1 MKKLKYILSQFA
13 ILASLSACDS
23 SDMPVQHSDHYDEI
37 TFTVETQKVE
47 NQKAKSQNA
56 ATRANEYEKY
66 DPARHPGRMGVWGY
80 YYAVKQLG
88 NTGFSIFTNK
98 LVSYDSSKNAW
109 GYGEPKKWEEFKD
122 ARHFDFFAYMPY
134 QEGTGSSIAIST
146 DADSHTDTYTLSVP
160 YAPSGSSSSSSTSS
174 SSSSS
179 TSSSSSSSNSPF
191 LFDAQ
196 NAPIICALPEHRTVK
211 SDQDEKLSF
220 EHTVKFKFD
229 QTLIGYKLLF
239 KLDPTMGA
247 IRQFHIKSVNI
258 TGEIPISGTI
268 TRAFTYSTT
277 TKKWTAGKIVW
288 ENIATRTY
296 TKDAPVSI
304 PYQNTS
310 SSENQSTSENQ
321 SSPSLEISSTEY
333 QPWGDIF
340 YTIPLATFQPTINVT
355 YDVKMTTQDGK
366 TPITRKDVTSSILLN
381 KDNFSNINTGSTA
394 TINSIR
400 ILIQPRYL
408 YVMSDQDAY
417 TGYLL
422 ID

>member
-23 SDMPVQHSDHYDEI
+23 SNMPVQHSDHYDEI
-37 TFTVETQKVE
+37 TFTVENQKVE
-47 NQKAKSQNA
+47 NQKAKSQNTE
-56 ATRANEYEKY
+56 TRAYEYEKY
-66 DPARHPGRMGVWGY
+66 DPTLHPGQMGVWGY
-80 YYAVKQLG
+80 YYAIKQLG
-88 NTGFSIFTNK
+88 NAGTPIFNNQ
-98 LVSYDSSKNAW
+98 LVSSDSSQNAW
-109 GYGEPKKWEEFKD
+109 GYSEPKKWEDFKE

-134 QEGTGSSIAIST
+134 QQETGSSIAIST

-160 YAPSGSSSSSSTSS
+160 YSQSGSSSNSSSSSSAT
-174 SSSSS
+174 
-179 TSSSSSSSNSPF
+179 SSSNSPF
-191 LFDAQ
+191 LFDAK

-211 SDQDEKLSF
+211 SDQDEKLPF

-268 TRAFTYSTT
+268 TRAFTYNTN
-277 TKKWTAGKIVW
+277 TKKWTAGKIIW
-288 ENIATRTY
+288 KDIAKRTY

-310 SSENQSTSENQ
+310 SSENQS
-321 SSPSLEISSTEY
+321 SSSLEISSTEY

-340 YTIPLATFQPTINVT
+340 YTIPLATFQPSINVT

-366 TPITRKDVTSSILLN
+366 TLITRKDVTSSILLN

>member
-23 SDMPVQHSDHYDEI
+23 SNMPVQHSDHYDEI

-56 ATRANEYEKY
+56 ETRANEYEKY
-66 DPARHPGRMGVWGY
+66 DPTLHPGQMGVWGY
-80 YYAVKQLG
+80 HYVTKQLG
-88 NTGFSIFTNK
+88 DAGTPIFNNQ
-98 LVSYDSSKNAW
+98 LVSYDSSQNAW
-109 GYGEPKKWEEFKD
+109 GYSEPKKWEDFKE

-134 QEGTGSSIAIST
+134 QQGTGSSIAIST

-160 YAPSGSSSSSSTSS
+160 YSQSGSSSNSSSSSSAT
-174 SSSSS
+174 
-179 TSSSSSSSNSPF
+179 SSSNSPF
-191 LFDAQ
+191 LFDAK

-268 TRAFTYSTT
+268 TRAFTYNTN
-277 TKKWTAGKIVW
+277 TKKWTAGKIIW
-288 ENIATRTY
+288 KDIATRTY

-310 SSENQSTSENQ
+310 SSENQ

-340 YTIPLATFQPTINVT
+340 YTIPLATFQPSINVT

-366 TPITRKDVTSSILLN
+366 TLITRKDVTSSILLN

-394 TINSIR
+394 TINNIR

>member
-23 SDMPVQHSDHYDEI
+23 SNMPVQHSDHYDEI

-56 ATRANEYEKY
+56 ETRANEYEKY
-66 DPARHPGRMGVWGY
+66 DPTLHPEQMGVWGY
-80 YYAVKQLG
+80 YYAIKQLG
-88 NTGFSIFTNK
+88 NAGTPIFNNQ
-98 LVSYDSSKNAW
+98 LVSYDSSQNAW
-109 GYGEPKKWEEFKD
+109 GYVEPKKWEDFQD

-134 QEGTGSSIAIST
+134 QQGTGSSIAIST

-160 YAPSGSSSSSSTSS
+160 YAPSGSSS
-174 SSSSS
+174 
-179 TSSSSSSSNSPF
+179 NSPF
-191 LFDAQ
+191 LFDAK

-211 SDQDEKLSF
+211 SDQDEKLPF

-268 TRAFTYSTT
+268 TRAFTYNTN
-277 TKKWTAGKIVW
+277 TKKWTAGKIIW
-288 ENIATRTY
+288 KDIATRTY

-310 SSENQSTSENQ
+310 SSENQ

-340 YTIPLATFQPTINVT
+340 YTIPLATFQPSINVT

-366 TPITRKDVTSSILLN
+366 NPITRENVTSSILLN

>member
-23 SDMPVQHSDHYDEI
+23 SNMSVQHSDQYDEI

-56 ATRANEYEKY
+56 ETRANEYEKY
-66 DPARHPGRMGVWGY
+66 DPTLHPEQMGVWGY
-80 YYAVKQLG
+80 YYVTKQLG
-88 NTGFSIFTNK
+88 DAGTSIFNNL
-98 LVSYDSSKNAW
+98 LVSYDSSQNAW
-109 GYGEPKKWEEFKD
+109 GYSDPKKWEDFTD

-146 DADSHTDTYTLSVP
+146 DADSNTDTYTLSVP
-160 YAPSGSSSSSSTSS
+160 YAPST
-174 SSSSS
+174 
-179 TSSSSSSSNSPF
+179 SSSNSPF
-191 LFDAQ
+191 LIDAK

-268 TRAFTYSTT
+268 TRAFTYSTN
-277 TKKWTAGKIVW
+277 TKKWTAGKIIW
-288 ENIATRTY
+288 KDIATRTY

-310 SSENQSTSENQ
+310 SSENQS
-321 SSPSLEISSTEY
+321 SPSLEISSTEY
-333 QPWGDIF
+333 QSWGDIF
-340 YTIPLATFQPTINVT
+340 YTIPLATFQPSINVT

-366 TPITRKDVTSSILLN
+366 TLITRENVTSSILLN

>member
-23 SDMPVQHSDHYDEI
+23 SNMPVQHSDQYDEI

-56 ATRANEYEKY
+56 ETRANEYEKY
-66 DPARHPGRMGVWGY
+66 DPTLHPEQMGVWGY
-80 YYAVKQLG
+80 YYDIKQLG
-88 NTGFSIFTNK
+88 NAGTSIFTNQ
-98 LVSYDSSKNAW
+98 LVSYDSSQNAW
-109 GYGEPKKWEEFKD
+109 GYSNPKKWEDFKE

-146 DADSHTDTYTLSVP
+146 DTDSNTDTYTLSVP
-160 YAPSGSSSSSSTSS
+160 YAPSGFSSSSSTSS
-174 SSSSS
+174 TSSSS
-179 TSSSSSSSNSPF
+179 TSSSLSTSSSNYPF

-258 TGEIPISGTI
+258 TGVIPVSGTI
-268 TRAFTYSTT
+268 TRAFTYNTT

-288 ENIATRTY
+288 KNIATRTY

-310 SSENQSTSENQ
+310 SS
-321 SSPSLEISSTEY
+321 SLEISSTEY

>member
-23 SDMPVQHSDHYDEI
+23 SNMPVQHSDHYDEI

-56 ATRANEYEKY
+56 ETRANEYEKY
-66 DPARHPGRMGVWGY
+66 DPVRHPVKMGVWGY
-80 YYAVKQLG
+80 YYAIKQLG
-88 NTGFSIFTNK
+88 NTGFSIFNNQ

-109 GYGEPKKWEEFKD
+109 GYANPKKWEEFTE
-122 ARHFDFFAYMPY
+122 ARHFDFFAYMPH

-160 YAPSGSSSSSSTSS
+160 YAPSGSSSSSS
-174 SSSSS
+174 SSSS
-179 TSSSSSSSNSPF
+179 TTSSSNSPF
-191 LFDAQ
+191 LFDVKD
-196 NAPIICALPEHRTVK
+196 APIICALPEHRTVK
-211 SDQDEKLSF
+211 SDDDEKLSF

-258 TGEIPISGTI
+258 TGEIPVSGTI

-288 ENIATRTY
+288 KDIATRTY

-310 SSENQSTSENQ
+310 SSENHSSSENQ
-321 SSPSLEISSTEY
+321 SSPSLEIPTTEY

-355 YDVKMTTQDGK
+355 YDVKMKAQDGT
-366 TPITRKDVTSSILLN
+366 TPITRENVTSTILLN

-417 TGYLL
+417 TGHLL

>member
-23 SDMPVQHSDHYDEI
+23 SNMPDQYDEI

-47 NQKAKSQNA
+47 NPKAKTQNA

-66 DPARHPGRMGVWGY
+66 DPALHPGQMGVWGY

-109 GYGEPKKWEEFKD
+109 GYANPKKWEEFTE

-160 YAPSGSSSSSSTSS
+160 YAPSGSSS
-174 SSSSS
+174 
-179 TSSSSSSSNSPF
+179 NSPF
-191 LFDAQ
+191 LFDVQ

-211 SDQDEKLSF
+211 SDQDEKLPF

-229 QTLIGYKLLF
+229 QTLIGYQLLF

-258 TGEIPISGTI
+258 TGEIPTSGTI
-268 TRAFTYSTT
+268 TRAFTYSTN
-277 TKKWTAGKIVW
+277 TKKWTAGKIIW
-288 ENIATRTY
+288 KDIATRTY

-310 SSENQSTSENQ
+310 SSENQ

-340 YTIPLATFQPTINVT
+340 YTIPLASFHPSINVT

-366 TPITRKDVTSSILLN
+366 NPITRENVTSSILLN

>member
-23 SDMPVQHSDHYDEI
+23 SNMPVQHSDQYDEI

-56 ATRANEYEKY
+56 ETRANEYEKY
-66 DPARHPGRMGVWGY
+66 DPTLHPGQMGVWGY
-80 YYAVKQLG
+80 HYVTKIQG
-88 NTGFSIFTNK
+88 NAGTPIFNNQ
-98 LVSYDSSKNAW
+98 LVSYDSSQNAW
-109 GYGEPKKWEEFKD
+109 GYREPKKWEDFKD

-134 QEGTGSSIAIST
+134 QVGTGSSIAIST
-146 DADSHTDTYTLSVP
+146 DADSNTDTYTLSVP
-160 YAPSGSSSSSSTSS
+160 YAPSGSSASSSTSS
-174 SSSSS
+174 SSA
-179 TSSSSSSSNSPF
+179 TSSSNSPF
-191 LFDAQ
+191 LFDAK

-258 TGEIPISGTI
+258 TGEIPVSGTI

-310 SSENQSTSENQ
+310 SSENQS
-321 SSPSLEISSTEY
+321 SPSLEISSTEY

-340 YTIPLATFQPTINVT
+340 YTIPLASFQPSINVT

-366 TPITRKDVTSSILLN
+366 NPITRENVTSSILLN

>member
-23 SDMPVQHSDHYDEI
+23 SNMPVQHSDHYDEI

-56 ATRANEYEKY
+56 ETRANEYEKY
-66 DPARHPGRMGVWGY
+66 DPTLHPEQMGVWGY
-80 YYAVKQLG
+80 YYAIKQLG
-88 NTGFSIFTNK
+88 NAGTPIFNNL
-98 LVSYDSSKNAW
+98 LVSYDSSQNAW
-109 GYGEPKKWEEFKD
+109 GYSEPKKWEDFNA

-134 QEGTGSSIAIST
+134 QQGTGSSIAIST
-146 DADSHTDTYTLSVP
+146 DADSNTDTYTLSVP
-160 YAPSGSSSSSSTSS
+160 YAPST
-174 SSSSS
+174 
-179 TSSSSSSSNSPF
+179 SSSNSPF
-191 LFDAQ
+191 LIDAK

-211 SDQDEKLSF
+211 SDQDEKLPF

-268 TRAFTYSTT
+268 TRAFTYNTN
-277 TKKWTAGKIVW
+277 TKKWTAGKIIW
-288 ENIATRTY
+288 KDIATRTY

-310 SSENQSTSENQ
+310 SH
-321 SSPSLEISSTEY
+321 
-333 QPWGDIF
+333 
-340 YTIPLATFQPTINVT
+340 
-355 YDVKMTTQDGK
+355 
-366 TPITRKDVTSSILLN
+366 
-381 KDNFSNINTGSTA
+381 
-394 TINSIR
+394 
-400 ILIQPRYL
+400 
-408 YVMSDQDAY
+408 
-417 TGYLL
+417 
-422 ID
+422 

>member
-23 SDMPVQHSDHYDEI
+23 SNMPVQHSDQYDEI

-56 ATRANEYEKY
+56 ETRANEYEKY
-66 DPARHPGRMGVWGY
+66 DPTLHPGQMGVWGY
-80 YYAVKQLG
+80 YYITKQLG
-88 NTGFSIFTNK
+88 NAGNSIFNNQQ
-98 LVSYDSSKNAW
+98 VSYDSNQNAW
-109 GYGEPKKWEEFKD
+109 GYGTPKKWEDFQE

-134 QEGTGSSIAIST
+134 QQGTGSSITIST
-146 DADSHTDTYTLSVP
+146 DADSNTDTYTLSVP
-160 YAPSGSSSSSSTSS
+160 YAPSTSS
-174 SSSSS
+174 SNS
-179 TSSSSSSSNSPF
+179 SSSSSSSNSPF
-191 LFDAQ
+191 LFDAK

-258 TGEIPISGTI
+258 TGEIPVSGTF

-310 SSENQSTSENQ
+310 SS
-321 SSPSLEISSTEY
+321 SLEISSTEY

-366 TPITRKDVTSSILLN
+366 TPITRENVTSSILLN

>member
-23 SDMPVQHSDHYDEI
+23 SNMPVQHSDQYDEI

-47 NQKAKSQNA
+47 SQKAKSQNA
-56 ATRANEYEKY
+56 ETRANEYEKY
-66 DPARHPGRMGVWGY
+66 DPTLHPGQMGVWGY
-80 YYAVKQLG
+80 YYATKIQG
-88 NTGFSIFTNK
+88 NAGTSIFNNQQ
-98 LVSYDSSKNAW
+98 VSYDSSQNAW
-109 GYGEPKKWEEFKD
+109 GYSEPKKWEDFQD

-134 QEGTGSSIAIST
+134 QVGIGSSIAIST
-146 DADSHTDTYTLSVP
+146 DADSNTDTYTLSVP
-160 YAPSGSSSSSSTSS
+160 YAPSGSSASSSTSS
-174 SSSSS
+174 SSA
-179 TSSSSSSSNSPF
+179 TSSSNFPF
-191 LFDAQ
+191 LFDAK

-277 TKKWTAGKIVW
+277 TKKWTAGKIIW
-288 ENIATRTY
+288 KDIATRTY
-296 TKDAPVSI
+296 TKDEPVII

-310 SSENQSTSENQ
+310 SSENQ

-340 YTIPLATFQPTINVT
+340 YTIPLASFQPSINVT

-366 TPITRKDVTSSILLN
+366 TLITRKDVTSSILLN

>member
-37 TFTVETQKVE
+37 TFTVENQKVE

-66 DPARHPGRMGVWGY
+66 DPARHPGQMGVWGY
-80 YYAVKQLG
+80 YYDIKQPG
-88 NTGFSIFTNK
+88 NAGTPIFTNQQ
-98 LVSYDSSKNAW
+98 VSYDSNKNAW
-109 GYGEPKKWEEFKD
+109 GYGEPKKWEEFTD

-134 QEGTGSSIAIST
+134 QEGTGSNIAIST
-146 DADSHTDTYTLSVP
+146 DADSNTDTYTLSVP
-160 YAPSGSSSSSSTSS
+160 YTPST
-174 SSSSS
+174 
-179 TSSSSSSSNSPF
+179 SSSNSPF
-191 LFDAQ
+191 LFDAK

-258 TGEIPISGTI
+258 TGEIPVSGTF

-310 SSENQSTSENQ
+310 SS
-321 SSPSLEISSTEY
+321 SLEISSTEY

-366 TPITRKDVTSSILLN
+366 TPITRENVTSSILLN

>member
-23 SDMPVQHSDHYDEI
+23 SNMPVQHSDQYDEI

-56 ATRANEYEKY
+56 ETRANEYEKY
-66 DPARHPGRMGVWGY
+66 DPTLHPEQMGVWGY
-80 YYAVKQLG
+80 HYAIKQLG
-88 NTGFSIFTNK
+88 NAGTPIFNNQ
-98 LVSYDSSKNAW
+98 LVSYDSSQNAW
-109 GYGEPKKWEEFKD
+109 GYSEPKKWEEFTE

-174 SSSSS
+174 SSSS
-179 TSSSSSSSNSPF
+179 TSSSSATSSSNSPF
-191 LFDAQ
+191 LFDAK

-268 TRAFTYSTT
+268 TRAFTYSTN
-277 TKKWTAGKIVW
+277 TKKWTAGKIIW
-288 ENIATRTY
+288 KDIATRTY
-296 TKDAPVSI
+296 TKDDPVII
-304 PYQNTS
+304 PYQNT
-310 SSENQSTSENQ
+310 

-340 YTIPLATFQPTINVT
+340 YTIPLATFQPSINVT
-355 YDVKMTTQDGK
+355 YDVKMTAQDGT

-381 KDNFSNINTGSTA
+381 KDNFSSLNAGSTA

-417 TGYLL
+417 TGHLL

>member
-23 SDMPVQHSDHYDEI
+23 SNMPVQHSDHYDEI

-56 ATRANEYEKY
+56 ETRANEYEKY
-66 DPARHPGRMGVWGY
+66 DPTLHPGQMGVWGY
-80 YYAVKQLG
+80 HYVTKQLG
-88 NTGFSIFTNK
+88 NAGTPIFNNL
-98 LVSYDSSKNAW
+98 LVSYDSSQNAW
-109 GYGEPKKWEEFKD
+109 GYGNPKKWEDFTD

-146 DADSHTDTYTLSVP
+146 DADSNTDTYTLSVP
-160 YAPSGSSSSSSTSS
+160 YAPST
-174 SSSSS
+174 
-179 TSSSSSSSNSPF
+179 SSSNSPF
-191 LFDAQ
+191 LIDAK

-268 TRAFTYSTT
+268 TRAFTYSTN
-277 TKKWTAGKIVW
+277 TKKWTAGKIIW
-288 ENIATRTY
+288 KDIATRTY

-310 SSENQSTSENQ
+310 SSENQSSSENSSSSENQ

-333 QPWGDIF
+333 QSWGDIF
-340 YTIPLATFQPTINVT
+340 YTIPLATFQPSINVT

-366 TPITRKDVTSSILLN
+366 TLITRENVTSSILLN

>member
-1 MKKLKYILSQFA
+1 MKKLKYILSKFA

-23 SDMPVQHSDHYDEI
+23 SNMPVQHSDQYDEI

-56 ATRANEYEKY
+56 ETRANEYEKY
-66 DPARHPGRMGVWGY
+66 DPTLHPGQMGVWGY
-80 YYAVKQLG
+80 HYVTKQLG
-88 NTGFSIFTNK
+88 DAGTPIFNNL
-98 LVSYDSSKNAW
+98 LVSYDSSQNAW
-109 GYGEPKKWEEFKD
+109 GYSEPKKWEDFKD

-134 QEGTGSSIAIST
+134 QQGTGSSIAIST

-160 YAPSGSSSSSSTSS
+160 YAPST
-174 SSSSS
+174 
-179 TSSSSSSSNSPF
+179 SSSNSPF
-191 LFDAQ
+191 LFDVQ

-258 TGEIPISGTI
+258 TGEIPTSGTI
-268 TRAFTYSTT
+268 TRAFTYSTN
-277 TKKWTAGKIVW
+277 TKKWTAGKIIW
-288 ENIATRTY
+288 KDIATRTY

-310 SSENQSTSENQ
+310 SSENQ

-340 YTIPLATFQPTINVT
+340 YTIPLATFQPSINVT

-366 TPITRKDVTSSILLN
+366 KTITRKNVTSSILLN

>member
-66 DPARHPGRMGVWGY
+66 DPARHPERMGVWGY
-80 YYAVKQLG
+80 YYAKKQLG
-88 NTGFSIFTNK
+88 SAGNNIFNNQ

-109 GYGEPKKWEEFKD
+109 GYGEPKKWEEFTD

-179 TSSSSSSSNSPF
+179 SSTSSSNSPF

-211 SDQDEKLSF
+211 SDQDEKLPF

-258 TGEIPISGTI
+258 TGKIPVSGTI
-268 TRAFTYSTT
+268 TRAFTYNTT

-288 ENIATRTY
+288 ENIATRNY

-304 PYQNTS
+304 PYKNT
-310 SSENQSTSENQ
+310 

-340 YTIPLATFQPTINVT
+340 YTIPLATFQPSINVT
-355 YDVKMTTQDGK
+355 YDVKMTAQDGK
-366 TPITRKDVTSSILLN
+366 APITRKDVTSSILLN

-408 YVMSDQDAY
+408 YVMSDKDAY

>member
-23 SDMPVQHSDHYDEI
+23 SNMPVQHSDHYDEI
-37 TFTVETQKVE
+37 TFTVENQKVE

-56 ATRANEYEKY
+56 ETRANEYEKY
-66 DPARHPGRMGVWGY
+66 DPTLHPGQMGVWGY
-80 YYAVKQLG
+80 HYVTKQLG
-88 NTGFSIFTNK
+88 DAGTPIFNNL
-98 LVSYDSSKNAW
+98 LVSYDSSQNAW
-109 GYGEPKKWEEFKD
+109 GYSEPKKWEDFKD

-134 QEGTGSSIAIST
+134 QQGTGSSIAIST
-146 DADSHTDTYTLSVP
+146 DTDSNTDTYTLSVP
-160 YAPSGSSSSSSTSS
+160 YAPSGSSASSSTSS
-174 SSSSS
+174 SSA
-179 TSSSSSSSNSPF
+179 TSSSNSPF
-191 LFDAQ
+191 LFDAK

-258 TGEIPISGTI
+258 TGEIPVSGTI

-310 SSENQSTSENQ
+310 SSENQS
-321 SSPSLEISSTEY
+321 SPSLEISSTEY

-340 YTIPLATFQPTINVT
+340 YTIPLAFFQPSINVT

-366 TPITRKDVTSSILLN
+366 NPITRENVTSSILLN

>member
-66 DPARHPGRMGVWGY
+66 DPARHPGQMGVWGY
-80 YYAVKQLG
+80 YYDIKQPG
-88 NTGFSIFTNK
+88 NAGTPIFTNQQ
-98 LVSYDSSKNAW
+98 VSYDSNKNAW
-109 GYGEPKKWEEFKD
+109 GYGEPKKWEEFTD

-134 QEGTGSSIAIST
+134 QEGTGSNIAIST
-146 DADSHTDTYTLSVP
+146 DADSNTDTYTLSVP
-160 YAPSGSSSSSSTSS
+160 YTPST
-174 SSSSS
+174 
-179 TSSSSSSSNSPF
+179 SSSNSPF
-191 LFDAQ
+191 LFDAK

-258 TGEIPISGTI
+258 TGEIPVSGTF
-268 TRAFTYSTT
+268 TRAFTYSTA

-310 SSENQSTSENQ
+310 SSSQ
-321 SSPSLEISSTEY
+321 EISSTEY

-366 TPITRKDVTSSILLN
+366 TPITRENVTSSILLN

>member
-23 SDMPVQHSDHYDEI
+23 SNMPVQHSDHYDEI

-56 ATRANEYEKY
+56 ETRANEYEKY
-66 DPARHPGRMGVWGY
+66 DPTLHPVQMGVWGY
-80 YYAVKQLG
+80 YYDIKQPG
-88 NTGFSIFTNK
+88 NAGTSIFNNQ
-98 LVSYDSSKNAW
+98 LVSYDSSQNAW
-109 GYGEPKKWEEFKD
+109 GYGEPKKWEDFQE

-134 QEGTGSSIAIST
+134 QQETGSSIAIST
-146 DADSHTDTYTLSVP
+146 DADSNTDTYTLSVP
-160 YAPSGSSSSSSTSS
+160 YAPSTSS
-174 SSSSS
+174 SNS
-179 TSSSSSSSNSPF
+179 SSSSSSSNSPF

-229 QTLIGYKLLF
+229 QALIGYKLLF

-268 TRAFTYSTT
+268 TRAFTYNTA

-288 ENIATRTY
+288 KNIATRNY

-310 SSENQSTSENQ
+310 SS
-321 SSPSLEISSTEY
+321 SLEISSTEY
-333 QPWGDIF
+333 RPWGDIF

-355 YDVKMTTQDGK
+355 YDVKMKAQDG
-366 TPITRKDVTSSILLN
+366 TPPITRENVTSSILLN

>member
-23 SDMPVQHSDHYDEI
+23 SNMPVQHSDQYDEI

-56 ATRANEYEKY
+56 ETRANEYEKY
-66 DPARHPGRMGVWGY
+66 DPTLHPGQMGVWGY
-80 YYAVKQLG
+80 YYITKQLG
-88 NTGFSIFTNK
+88 NAGNSIFNNQQ
-98 LVSYDSSKNAW
+98 VSYDSNQNAW
-109 GYGEPKKWEEFKD
+109 GYGTPKKWEDFQE

-134 QEGTGSSIAIST
+134 QQGTGSSITIST
-146 DADSHTDTYTLSVP
+146 DADSNTDTYTLSVP
-160 YAPSGSSSSSSTSS
+160 YAPSTSS
-174 SSSSS
+174 SNS
-179 TSSSSSSSNSPF
+179 SSSSSSSNSPF
-191 LFDAQ
+191 LFDAK

-268 TRAFTYSTT
+268 TRAFTYSTN
-277 TKKWTAGKIVW
+277 TKKWTAGKIIW
-288 ENIATRTY
+288 KDIATRTY
-296 TKDAPVSI
+296 TKDDPVII

-310 SSENQSTSENQ
+310 TSENLSSSENQ

-340 YTIPLATFQPTINVT
+340 YTIPLATFQPSINVT
-355 YDVKMTTQDGK
+355 YDVKMKAQDGT
-366 TPITRKDVTSSILLN
+366 TPITRKNVTSSILLN

>member
-23 SDMPVQHSDHYDEI
+23 SNMPVQHSDQYDEI

-56 ATRANEYEKY
+56 ETRANEYEKY
-66 DPARHPGRMGVWGY
+66 DPTLHPGQMGVWGY
-80 YYAVKQLG
+80 HYVTKQLG
-88 NTGFSIFTNK
+88 DAGTPIFNNL
-98 LVSYDSSKNAW
+98 LVSYDSSQNAW
-109 GYGEPKKWEEFKD
+109 GYSEPKKWEDFQD

-134 QEGTGSSIAIST
+134 QEGTGCSIAIST
-146 DADSHTDTYTLSVP
+146 DTDSNTDTYTLSVP
-160 YAPSGSSSSSSTSS
+160 YAPST
-174 SSSSS
+174 
-179 TSSSSSSSNSPF
+179 SSSNSPF
-191 LFDAQ
+191 LFDVQ

-229 QTLIGYKLLF
+229 QTLIGYRLLF

-258 TGEIPISGTI
+258 TGEIPTSGTI
-268 TRAFTYSTT
+268 TRAFTYSTN
-277 TKKWTAGKIVW
+277 TKKWTAGKIIW
-288 ENIATRTY
+288 KDIATRTY

-310 SSENQSTSENQ
+310 SSENQ

-340 YTIPLATFQPTINVT
+340 YTIPLATFQPSINVT

-366 TPITRKDVTSSILLN
+366 TLITRKDVTSSILLN

>member
-13 ILASLSACDS
+13 ILACLSACNS
-23 SDMPVQHSDHYDEI
+23 SDMPVQHSDNYDEI
-37 TFTVETQKVE
+37 TFTVETQKAG

-66 DPARHPGRMGVWGY
+66 DPVRHPGKMGVWGY
-80 YYAVKQLG
+80 YYAIKQLG
-88 NTGFSIFTNK
+88 NAGTPIFDNQQ
-98 LVSYDSSKNAW
+98 VIYDSSKNAW
-109 GYGEPKKWEEFKD
+109 GYGEPKKWEEFTD
-122 ARHFDFFAYMPY
+122 AHHFDFFAYMPY
-134 QEGTGSSIAIST
+134 QEGKGNSIAIST

-160 YAPSGSSSSSSTSS
+160 YALSSSSS

-179 TSSSSSSSNSPF
+179 TSSSNSPF

-229 QTLIGYKLLF
+229 QTLIGYRLLF

-258 TGEIPISGTI
+258 TGEIPVSGTI
-268 TRAFTYSTT
+268 TRAFTYNTT
-277 TKKWTAGKIVW
+277 TKKWIAGKIVW
-288 ENIATRTY
+288 ENISTRTY

-310 SSENQSTSENQ
+310 SS
-321 SSPSLEISSTEY
+321 SLEISSTEY

-355 YDVKMTTQDGK
+355 YDVKMMTQDGK
-366 TPITRKDVTSSILLN
+366 TPITRENVTSSILLN

>member
-66 DPARHPGRMGVWGY
+66 DPTLHPEQMGVWGY
-80 YYAVKQLG
+80 YYDIKQLG
-88 NTGFSIFTNK
+88 NAGNSIFNNQQ
-98 LVSYDSSKNAW
+98 VSYDSNQNAW
-109 GYGEPKKWEEFKD
+109 GYGTPKKWEAYKE

-134 QEGTGSSIAIST
+134 QQGTGSSIAIST
-146 DADSHTDTYTLSVP
+146 DADSNTDTYTLSVP
-160 YAPSGSSSSSSTSS
+160 YAPSGSSVSSSTSS
-174 SSSSS
+174 S
-179 TSSSSSSSNSPF
+179 TSSSNSPF
-191 LFDAQ
+191 LFDVKK
-196 NAPIICALPEHRTVK
+196 APIICALPEHRTVK

-258 TGEIPISGTI
+258 TGEIPVSGTI

-277 TKKWTAGKIVW
+277 TKKWTAGKIIW
-288 ENIATRTY
+288 KDIATRTY

-310 SSENQSTSENQ
+310 
-321 SSPSLEISSTEY
+321 
-333 QPWGDIF
+333 
-340 YTIPLATFQPTINVT
+340 
-355 YDVKMTTQDGK
+355 
-366 TPITRKDVTSSILLN
+366 
-381 KDNFSNINTGSTA
+381 
-394 TINSIR
+394 
-400 ILIQPRYL
+400 
-408 YVMSDQDAY
+408 
-417 TGYLL
+417 
-422 ID
+422 

>member
-23 SDMPVQHSDHYDEI
+23 SNMPVQHSDQYDEI

-56 ATRANEYEKY
+56 ETRANEYEKY
-66 DPARHPGRMGVWGY
+66 DPTLHPGQMGVWGY
-80 YYAVKQLG
+80 YYATKIQG
-88 NTGFSIFTNK
+88 NAGTPIFNNQ
-98 LVSYDSSKNAW
+98 LVSYDSSQNAW
-109 GYGEPKKWEEFKD
+109 GYSEPKKWEDFKD

-134 QEGTGSSIAIST
+134 QVGTGSSIAIST
-146 DADSHTDTYTLSVP
+146 DTDSNTDTYTLSVP
-160 YAPSGSSSSSSTSS
+160 YAPSGSSASSSTSS
-174 SSSSS
+174 SSA
-179 TSSSSSSSNSPF
+179 TSSSNSPF
-191 LFDAQ
+191 LFDAK

-268 TRAFTYSTT
+268 TRAFTYSTN
-277 TKKWTAGKIVW
+277 TKKWTAGKIIW
-288 ENIATRTY
+288 KDIATRTY
-296 TKDAPVSI
+296 TKDDPVII
-304 PYQNTS
+304 PYQNT
-310 SSENQSTSENQ
+310 

-340 YTIPLATFQPTINVT
+340 YTIPLATFQPSINVT
-355 YDVKMTTQDGK
+355 YDVKMTAQDGT

-381 KDNFSNINTGSTA
+381 KDNFSSLNTGSTA

-417 TGYLL
+417 TGHLL

>member
-23 SDMPVQHSDHYDEI
+23 SNMPVQHSDQYDEI

-56 ATRANEYEKY
+56 ETRANEYEKY
-66 DPARHPGRMGVWGY
+66 DPTLHPGQMGVWGY
-80 YYAVKQLG
+80 YYATKIQG
-88 NTGFSIFTNK
+88 NAGTSIFNNQQ
-98 LVSYDSSKNAW
+98 VSYDSSQNAW
-109 GYGEPKKWEEFKD
+109 GYVEPKKWEDFQD

-134 QEGTGSSIAIST
+134 QQGTGSCIAIST

-160 YAPSGSSSSSSTSS
+160 YSQSGSSSNLSS
-174 SSSSS
+174 SSSA
-179 TSSSSSSSNSPF
+179 TSSSNSPF
-191 LFDAQ
+191 LFDAK

-277 TKKWTAGKIVW
+277 TKKWTAGKIIW
-288 ENIATRTY
+288 KDIATRTY
-296 TKDAPVSI
+296 TKDDPVII

-310 SSENQSTSENQ
+310 SSENQS
-321 SSPSLEISSTEY
+321 SSSLEISSTEY

-340 YTIPLATFQPTINVT
+340 YTIPLATFQPSINVT
-355 YDVKMTTQDGK
+355 YDVKMTTQDSK
-366 TPITRKDVTSSILLN
+366 ALITRKDVTSSILLN

>member
-23 SDMPVQHSDHYDEI
+23 SNMPVQHSDQYDEI

-56 ATRANEYEKY
+56 ETRANEYEKY
-66 DPARHPGRMGVWGY
+66 DPTLHPGQMGVWGY
-80 YYAVKQLG
+80 HYVTKQLG
-88 NTGFSIFTNK
+88 DAGTSIFNNQ
-98 LVSYDSSKNAW
+98 LVSYDSSQKAW
-109 GYGEPKKWEEFKD
+109 GYSEPKKWEDFQD

-134 QEGTGSSIAIST
+134 QQGTGSSIAIST

-160 YAPSGSSSSSSTSS
+160 YSQSGSSSNSSSSSSAT
-174 SSSSS
+174 
-179 TSSSSSSSNSPF
+179 SSSNSPF
-191 LFDAQ
+191 LFDAK

-277 TKKWTAGKIVW
+277 TKKWTAGKIIW
-288 ENIATRTY
+288 KDIATRTY

-310 SSENQSTSENQ
+310 SSENQS
-321 SSPSLEISSTEY
+321 SSSLEISSTEY

-340 YTIPLATFQPTINVT
+340 YTIPLATFQPSINVT

-366 TPITRKDVTSSILLN
+366 TLITRKDVTSSILLN
-381 KDNFSNINTGSTA
+381 KDNFSNINTGYTA

>member
-23 SDMPVQHSDHYDEI
+23 SNMPVQHSDQYDEI

-56 ATRANEYEKY
+56 ETRANEYEKY
-66 DPARHPGRMGVWGY
+66 DPTLHPGQMGVWGY
-80 YYAVKQLG
+80 HYVTKIQG
-88 NTGFSIFTNK
+88 NAGTPIFNNQ
-98 LVSYDSSKNAW
+98 LVSYDSSQNAW
-109 GYGEPKKWEEFKD
+109 GYDDPKKWEEFTE

-174 SSSSS
+174 SSSS
-179 TSSSSSSSNSPF
+179 TSSSSATSSSNSPF
-191 LFDAQ
+191 LFDAK

-211 SDQDEKLSF
+211 PDQDEKLSF

-268 TRAFTYSTT
+268 TRAFTYSTN
-277 TKKWTAGKIVW
+277 TKKWTAGKIIW
-288 ENIATRTY
+288 KDIATRTY
-296 TKDAPVSI
+296 TKDDPVII

-310 SSENQSTSENQ
+310 S
-321 SSPSLEISSTEY
+321 PSLEIPTTEY

-340 YTIPLATFQPTINVT
+340 YTIPLASFQPSINVT

-366 TPITRKDVTSSILLN
+366 NPITRENVTSSILLN

>member
-23 SDMPVQHSDHYDEI
+23 SNMSVQHSDQYDEI

-56 ATRANEYEKY
+56 ETRANEYEKY
-66 DPARHPGRMGVWGY
+66 DPTLHPEQMGVWGY
-80 YYAVKQLG
+80 YYVTKQLG
-88 NTGFSIFTNK
+88 DAGTSIFNNL
-98 LVSYDSSKNAW
+98 LVSYDSSQNAW
-109 GYGEPKKWEEFKD
+109 GYSDPKKWEDFTD

-146 DADSHTDTYTLSVP
+146 DADSNTDTYTLSVP
-160 YAPSGSSSSSSTSS
+160 YAPST
-174 SSSSS
+174 
-179 TSSSSSSSNSPF
+179 SSSNSPF
-191 LFDAQ
+191 LIDAK

-211 SDQDEKLSF
+211 SDQDEKLPF

-268 TRAFTYSTT
+268 TRAFTYNTN
-277 TKKWTAGKIVW
+277 TKKWTAGKIIW
-288 ENIATRTY
+288 KDIATRTY

-310 SSENQSTSENQ
+310 SSENQS
-321 SSPSLEISSTEY
+321 SSSLEISSTEY

-340 YTIPLATFQPTINVT
+340 YTIPLATFQPSINVT
-355 YDVKMTTQDGK
+355 YGVKMTTQDGK
-366 TPITRKDVTSSILLN
+366 KTITRENVTSSILLN

>member
-13 ILASLSACDS
+13 LLASLSACDS
-23 SDMPVQHSDHYDEI
+23 SNMPVQHSDHYDEI

-56 ATRANEYEKY
+56 ETRANEYEKY
-66 DPARHPGRMGVWGY
+66 DPTLHPVQMGVWGY
-80 YYAVKQLG
+80 YYDIKQPG
-88 NTGFSIFTNK
+88 NAGTSIFNNQ
-98 LVSYDSSKNAW
+98 LVSYDSSQNAW
-109 GYGEPKKWEEFKD
+109 GYGEPKKWEDFQE

-134 QEGTGSSIAIST
+134 QQETGSSIAIST
-146 DADSHTDTYTLSVP
+146 DADSNTDTYTLSVP
-160 YAPSGSSSSSSTSS
+160 YAPST
-174 SSSSS
+174 
-179 TSSSSSSSNSPF
+179 SSSNSPF
-191 LFDAQ
+191 LFDAK

-268 TRAFTYSTT
+268 TRAFTYNTN
-277 TKKWTAGKIVW
+277 TKKWTAGKIIW
-288 ENIATRTY
+288 KDIATRTY

-310 SSENQSTSENQ
+310 SS
-321 SSPSLEISSTEY
+321 SLEISSTEY

-366 TPITRKDVTSSILLN
+366 TPITRKNVTSSILLN

>member
-23 SDMPVQHSDHYDEI
+23 SNMPVQHSDQYDEI

-56 ATRANEYEKY
+56 ETRANEYEKY
-66 DPARHPGRMGVWGY
+66 DPTLHPEQMGVWGY
-80 YYAVKQLG
+80 YYAIKQLG
-88 NTGFSIFTNK
+88 NAGTPIFNNL
-98 LVSYDSSKNAW
+98 LVSYDSSQNAW
-109 GYGEPKKWEEFKD
+109 GYGEPKKWEDFNA

-134 QEGTGSSIAIST
+134 QQETGSSIAIST
-146 DADSHTDTYTLSVP
+146 DADSNTDTYTLSVP
-160 YAPSGSSSSSSTSS
+160 YVPSGSSSSS

-179 TSSSSSSSNSPF
+179 TSSSNSPF
-191 LFDAQ
+191 LFDAKK
-196 NAPIICALPEHRTVK
+196 APIICALPEHRTVK
-211 SDQDEKLSF
+211 SDQDEKLAF
-220 EHTVKFKFD
+220 EHTVKFKFG

-258 TGEIPISGTI
+258 TGEIPVCGTI
-268 TRAFTYSTT
+268 TRAFTYSTN
-277 TKKWTAGKIVW
+277 TKKWTAGKIIWKDIV
-288 ENIATRTY
+288 TRTY
-296 TKDAPVSI
+296 TKDDPVII

-340 YTIPLATFQPTINVT
+340 YTIPLATFQPSINVT
-355 YDVKMTTQDGK
+355 YDVKMKAQDGT
-366 TPITRKDVTSSILLN
+366 TPITRKNVTSSILLN

>member
-23 SDMPVQHSDHYDEI
+23 SNMPVQHSDQYDEI

-56 ATRANEYEKY
+56 ETRANEYEKY
-66 DPARHPGRMGVWGY
+66 DPTLHPGQMGVWGY
-80 YYAVKQLG
+80 HYVTKIQG
-88 NTGFSIFTNK
+88 NAGTPIFNNQ
-98 LVSYDSSKNAW
+98 LVSYDSSQNAW
-109 GYGEPKKWEEFKD
+109 GYREPKKWEDFKD

-134 QEGTGSSIAIST
+134 QVGTGSSIAIST
-146 DADSHTDTYTLSVP
+146 DADSNTDTYTLSVP
-160 YAPSGSSSSSSTSS
+160 YAPSGSSASSSTSS
-174 SSSSS
+174 SSA
-179 TSSSSSSSNSPF
+179 TSSSNSPF
-191 LFDAQ
+191 LFDAK

-268 TRAFTYSTT
+268 TRAFTYSTN
-277 TKKWTAGKIVW
+277 TKKWTAGKIIW
-288 ENIATRTY
+288 KDIATRTY
-296 TKDAPVSI
+296 TKDDPVII
-304 PYQNTS
+304 PYQNT
-310 SSENQSTSENQ
+310 

-340 YTIPLATFQPTINVT
+340 YTIPLATFQPSINVT
-355 YDVKMTTQDGK
+355 YDVKMTAQDGT

>member
-23 SDMPVQHSDHYDEI
+23 SNMPVQHSDQYDEI

-56 ATRANEYEKY
+56 ETRANEYEKY
-66 DPARHPGRMGVWGY
+66 DPTLHPEQMGVWGY
-80 YYAVKQLG
+80 YYDIKQLG
-88 NTGFSIFTNK
+88 NAGTSIFDNQQ
-98 LVSYDSSKNAW
+98 VSYNSSQNAW
-109 GYGEPKKWEEFKD
+109 GYGTPKKWEDFQD

-134 QEGTGSSIAIST
+134 QQGTGSSIAIST
-146 DADSHTDTYTLSVP
+146 DADSNTDTYTLSVP
-160 YAPSGSSSSSSTSS
+160 YAPSGSSASSSTSS
-174 SSSSS
+174 S
-179 TSSSSSSSNSPF
+179 TSSSNSPF
-191 LFDAQ
+191 LFDVKK
-196 NAPIICALPEHRTVK
+196 APIICALPEHRTVK

-258 TGEIPISGTI
+258 TGEIPVSGTI

-277 TKKWTAGKIVW
+277 TKKWTAGKIIW
-288 ENIATRTY
+288 KDIATRTY

-310 SSENQSTSENQ
+310 TSENQSSSEDQ

-340 YTIPLATFQPTINVT
+340 YTIPLATFQPSINVT

-366 TPITRKDVTSSILLN
+366 TPITRKNVTSSILLN

>member
-23 SDMPVQHSDHYDEI
+23 SNMPVQHSDQYDEI

-56 ATRANEYEKY
+56 ETRANEYEKY
-66 DPARHPGRMGVWGY
+66 DPTLHPEQMGVWGY
-80 YYAVKQLG
+80 YYATKIQG
-88 NTGFSIFTNK
+88 NAGTPIFNNQ
-98 LVSYDSSKNAW
+98 LVSYDSSQNAW
-109 GYGEPKKWEEFKD
+109 GYGEPKKWEDFKD

-160 YAPSGSSSSSSTSS
+160 YAPSGSSS
-174 SSSSS
+174 
-179 TSSSSSSSNSPF
+179 NSPF
-191 LFDAQ
+191 LFDAK

-268 TRAFTYSTT
+268 TRAFTYSTN
-277 TKKWTAGKIVW
+277 TKKWTAGKIIW
-288 ENIATRTY
+288 KDIATRTY
-296 TKDAPVSI
+296 TKDDPVII

-310 SSENQSTSENQ
+310 SSENQ

-340 YTIPLATFQPTINVT
+340 YTIPLATFQPSINVT

-366 TPITRKDVTSSILLN
+366 NPITRKNVTSSILLN

>member
-66 DPARHPGRMGVWGY
+66 DPARHPEQMGVWGY
-80 YYAVKQLG
+80 YYDIKQPG
-88 NTGFSIFTNK
+88 NAGTPIFTNQQ
-98 LVSYDSSKNAW
+98 VSYDSNKNAW
-109 GYGEPKKWEEFKD
+109 GYGEPKKWEEFTD

-160 YAPSGSSSSSSTSS
+160 YAPSTSS
-174 SSSSS
+174 SNS
-179 TSSSSSSSNSPF
+179 SSSSSSSNSPF

-258 TGEIPISGTI
+258 TGVIPVSGTI
-268 TRAFTYSTT
+268 TRAFTYNTT
-277 TKKWTAGKIVW
+277 TKKWTAGKIIW
-288 ENIATRTY
+288 KDIATRTY
-296 TKDAPVSI
+296 TKDDPVII

-310 SSENQSTSENQ
+310 TSENLSSSENQ
-321 SSPSLEISSTEY
+321 SSPSQEISSTEY

>member
-23 SDMPVQHSDHYDEI
+23 SNMPVQHSDQYDEI

-56 ATRANEYEKY
+56 ETRANEYEKY
-66 DPARHPGRMGVWGY
+66 DPTLHPGQMGVWGY
-80 YYAVKQLG
+80 HYVTKQLG
-88 NTGFSIFTNK
+88 DAGTSIFNNQ
-98 LVSYDSSKNAW
+98 LVSYDSSQKAW
-109 GYGEPKKWEEFKD
+109 GYSEPKKWEDFQD

-134 QEGTGSSIAIST
+134 QQGTGSSIAIST

-160 YAPSGSSSSSSTSS
+160 YSQSGSSSNSSSSSSAT
-174 SSSSS
+174 
-179 TSSSSSSSNSPF
+179 SSSNSPF
-191 LFDAQ
+191 LFDAK

-211 SDQDEKLSF
+211 SDQDEKLPF

-268 TRAFTYSTT
+268 TRAFTYNTN
-277 TKKWTAGKIVW
+277 TKKWTAGKIIW
-288 ENIATRTY
+288 KDIAKRTY

-310 SSENQSTSENQ
+310 SSENQS
-321 SSPSLEISSTEY
+321 SSSLEISSTEY

-340 YTIPLATFQPTINVT
+340 YTIPLATFQPSINVT

-366 TPITRKDVTSSILLN
+366 TLITRKDVSSSILLN

>member
-23 SDMPVQHSDHYDEI
+23 SNMPVQHSDQYDEI

-56 ATRANEYEKY
+56 ETRANEYEKY
-66 DPARHPGRMGVWGY
+66 DPTLHPGQMGVWGY
-80 YYAVKQLG
+80 YYATKIQG
-88 NTGFSIFTNK
+88 NAGTSIFNNQQ
-98 LVSYDSSKNAW
+98 VSYDSSQNAW
-109 GYGEPKKWEEFKD
+109 GYVEPKKWEDFQD

-134 QEGTGSSIAIST
+134 QQGTGSCIAIST

-160 YAPSGSSSSSSTSS
+160 YSQSGSSSNSSSSSSAT
-174 SSSSS
+174 
-179 TSSSSSSSNSPF
+179 SSSNSPF
-191 LFDAQ
+191 LFDAK

-211 SDQDEKLSF
+211 SDQDEKLPF

-268 TRAFTYSTT
+268 TRAFTYNTN
-277 TKKWTAGKIVW
+277 TKKWTAGKIIW
-288 ENIATRTY
+288 KDIAKRTY

-310 SSENQSTSENQ
+310 SSENQS
-321 SSPSLEISSTEY
+321 SSSLEISSTEY

-340 YTIPLATFQPTINVT
+340 YTIPLATFQPSINVT

-366 TPITRKDVTSSILLN
+366 TLITRKDVTSSILLN